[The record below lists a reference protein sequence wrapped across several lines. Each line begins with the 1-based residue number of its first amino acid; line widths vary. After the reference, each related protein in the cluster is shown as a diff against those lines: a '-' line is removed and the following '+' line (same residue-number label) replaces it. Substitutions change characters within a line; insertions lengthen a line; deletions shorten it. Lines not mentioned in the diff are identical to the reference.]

1 VENHGSYQNH
11 HNDQMALLAKMRR
24 EMEAMKRKSEEGL
37 NML

>member
-1 VENHGSYQNH
+1 
-11 HNDQMALLAKMRR
+11 MALLAKMRR